1 MYSREHDKAASVIFS
16 VGVGGNFALRDE
28 LPSIGDESS
37 VRVDETQRRHHHRVT
52 TLAPLTPQPV
62 TSRAEMHNMRAETA
76 VSYV

>member
-16 VGVGGNFALRDE
+16 DGVGGNFALRDE
-28 LPSIGDESS
+28 LPSFGDESS
-37 VRVDETQRRHHHRVT
+37 IRVDERQRRHHHRVT
-52 TLAPLTPQPV
+52 SLAPLTPRPV